1 MNHIT
6 KTLATL
12 LAGTFFTLN
21 ASAQANGSN
30 SSYSRFGLGM
40 LSDQGQGFNR
50 NMGGVAQG
58 MRSGNR
64 LNMLNPASYSAID
77 SLAFIFDAG
86 MSLQRTRMSQEGTT
100 QRINNT
106 SIDYVHA
113 GYRIRKGLGMSIGFL
128 PFTNIGYSF
137 SQEQKVGIDDYTL
150 QPITKTSSYSGSGG
164 LHQLYAG
171 LGWNPIKGFSIGFNL
186 GYMWGNIN
194 HAVTT
199 TYAEN
204 GTANANYNTPT
215 SVESASLQTW
225 ACNVGIQYQA
235 SLGTQDK
242 LTLGAT
248 VGIGHTIS
256 GDAILLRYI
265 SNGDSIP
272 KTISNAY
279 QMPMTYSA
287 GASWLHQ
294 DKWVFAADY
303 SFEKWSQCKAPT
315 LTNSSTDGVLQ
326 YEALKGSYTDRS
338 KISIGAEYTPQ
349 RYAKNMFK
357 SMTYRAGAYYST
369 PYLVINGQD
378 GPKELCLT
386 AGIGIPIINRWNN
399 RSYVNV
405 GAQWIYRSPS
415 VNSMITENYFR
426 LNIGVTFNDMW
437 FEKWKFK

>member
-6 KTLATL
+6 KTIAVL
-12 LAGTFFTLN
+12 LAGTLITLN

-40 LSDQGQGFNR
+40 LSDQAQGFNR
-50 NMGGVAQG
+50 NMGGVGQG
-58 MRSGNR
+58 LRSGNR

-86 MSLQRTRMSQEGTT
+86 MSLQRTRMANDEGV
-100 QRINNT
+100 QRVNNT

-113 GYRIRKGLGMSIGFL
+113 GFRIRKGLGMSIGFL

-137 SQEQKVGIDDYTL
+137 SSEQKVGIDNYTL
-150 QPITKTSSYSGSGG
+150 QPITKTNSYTGSGG

-171 LGWNPIKGFSIGFNL
+171 LGWNAFQGFSIGLNL
-186 GYMWGNIN
+186 GYMWGDIY
-194 HAVTT
+194 HALITS
-199 TYAEN
+199 YAEN
-204 GTANANYNTPT
+204 GTVSSNYNTPN
-215 SVESASLQTW
+215 SLESAELQTW
-225 ACNVGIQYQA
+225 ASNVGVQYQL
-235 SLGTQDK
+235 SLNAQEK
-242 LTLGAT
+242 VIVGAT

-256 GDAILLRYI
+256 GDATLLRFI

-272 KTISNAY
+272 QTISKAY

-287 GASWLHQ
+287 GASWMHQ

-303 SFEKWSQCKAPT
+303 TFEKWSQCKAPA
-315 LTNSSTDGVLQ
+315 LSYPSDGSAPQ
-326 YEALKGSYTDRS
+326 YTAMKGSYTDRS
-338 KISIGAEYTPQ
+338 RISIGAEYIPQ
-349 RYAKNMFK
+349 RYAKSLLK

-386 AGIGIPIINRWNN
+386 AGVGIPIINRWNN
-399 RSYVNV
+399 RSYVNI

-415 VNSMITENYFR
+415 AKTMITENYFR